1 MYFPFYFSIYDWMYI
16 LPGLLLGLWAQYKVK
31 SAYEKYSR
39 VGSYA
44 GRPASEVARNILVE
58 NNNGGVRVERTEG
71 TLSDHYDPRT
81 DVLRLSEGVYQSN
94 SLAALGI
101 AAHEAGHAMQQM
113 DEYGPMKLRNAVVPV
128 VSLSS
133 QLYFPLFIAGLIF
146 SWKPLMFVGIVVFAL
161 SVLFSLITLP
171 VEFNASRRAM
181 TMLETG
187 GYVTREEAPKV
198 KAVLDAAALTYVAAA
213 VTAVLQLLR
222 LLAMAR
228 RRD

>member
-133 QLYFPLFIAGLIF
+133 QLYFPLFIAGIIF

>member
-1 MYFPFYFSIYDWMYI
+1 MYLPFYFSVYDWMYI

-31 SAYEKYSR
+31 SAYARYSR
-39 VGSYA
+39 VASSA

-81 DVLRLSEGVYQSN
+81 GVLRLSEGVYHSG

-101 AAHEAGHAMQQM
+101 AAHEAGHAMQQLE
-113 DEYGPMKLRNAVVPV
+113 EYGPMKLRSAVVPV

-146 SWKPLMFVGIVVFAL
+146 SWKPLMFIGIVVFAL

-213 VTAVLQLLR
+213 VSAVLQLLR
-222 LLAMAR
+222 LLALAR

>member
-1 MYFPFYFSIYDWMYI
+1 MYFPFYFSVYDWMYI

-31 SAYEKYSR
+31 SAYARYSS
-39 VGSYA
+39 VASSA
-44 GRPASEVARNILVE
+44 GRQASEVARNILVE

-81 DVLRLSEGVYQSN
+81 DVLRLSEGVYHSN

-101 AAHEAGHAMQQM
+101 AAHEAGHAMQQLE
-113 DEYGPMKLRNAVVPV
+113 EYGPMKLRNAVVPV
-128 VSLSS
+128 VSFSS

-146 SWKPLMFVGIVVFAL
+146 SWKPLMFIGIVVFAL
-161 SVLFSLITLP
+161 SVIFSLITLP

-213 VTAVLQLLR
+213 VSAVLQLLR
-222 LLAMAR
+222 LLALAR

>member
-16 LPGLLLGLWAQYKVK
+16 LPGLLLGLWAQFKVK
-31 SAYEKYSR
+31 SAYQKYSR
-39 VGSYA
+39 VASNG
-44 GRPASEVARNILVE
+44 GRPASDVARSILSE

-71 TLSDHYDPRT
+71 TLSDHFDPRT
-81 DVLRLSEGVYQSN
+81 NVLRLSEGVYQSN

-101 AAHEAGHAMQQM
+101 AAHEAGHAMQQLE
-113 DEYGPMKLRNAVVPV
+113 EYGPMKLRNAAVPF
-128 VSLSS
+128 VSFSS
-133 QLYFPLFIAGLIF
+133 QMYFPLFIAGLIF